1 MQNQITQAAA
11 NVVHPMVTAFLACLA
26 QAQAVEVDSP
36 LLSSWATENPNGE
49 VDNEVAFFDWVDEE
63 GLTYCI
69 KLTEGGI
76 ANGKFKD
83 GAFVCED
90 AEGEQVNVKFYKLT
104 PIHVNPLVTFDGY
117 ATALTRLLKAKG
129 PGFALVDVSS
139 DSYFVLG
146 DEDVFVIE
154 RASGDDLMAP
164 KAIYTDAFASCI
176 SPVAW
181 GDDCWTGSTPELT
194 QETVLNPVFVAIKY
208 IHNVEA
214 VTKQIEEN
222 IALVRSASLDPV
234 SIAVSDKTDIELH
247 PGVDERVVVGRV
259 DCGHTIVNYTS
270 EGLIL
275 DVYPHAGLESV
286 HSASIYA
293 EDLEGSDD

>member
-11 NVVHPMVTAFLACLA
+11 NVVHHMVTAFLACLA

-36 LLSSWATENPNGE
+36 LLSSWATENPIGE
-49 VDNEVAFFDWVDEE
+49 EDNEVAIFDWVDEE

-83 GAFVCED
+83 DAFICED
-90 AEGEQVNVKFYKLT
+90 HEGEQVNVKLYKLT
-104 PIHVNPLVTFDGY
+104 PIQVNPLASFNGY
-117 ATALTRLLKAKG
+117 ATELTRLLKTKG

-164 KAIYTDAFASCI
+164 KAIYTDSLASCI

-181 GDDCWTGSTPELT
+181 EDDCWTGTTPELT
-194 QETVLNPVFVAIKY
+194 QETVLNPVFVPIKY

-214 VTKQIEEN
+214 LTKQIEAN
-222 IALVRSASLDPV
+222 IALLRSATLEPV

-259 DCGHTIVNYTS
+259 GWGDTVVNYTS

-275 DVYPHAGLESV
+275 DVYPHAALEPV
-286 HSASIYA
+286 HTATISA
-293 EDLEGSDD
+293 EDLAGSDD